1 MRIAVMGAG
10 GQGGFF
16 GGLLATSGQ
25 DVTLID
31 RGEHLEAIR
40 RDGLVLRPR
49 EGAPTNVRARATDE
63 PRDVGRCDLVLLCV
77 KTYDLAEALEGAT
90 PLVGPSTAIVSF
102 QNGVDAPDE
111 IARSFGEGRVIAGV
125 SYAAAWVEAPG
136 VVGYGG
142 VTGRLILG
150 EPYAGTGERARGV
163 ARALR
168 SGGVRAEVSP
178 DIRAALW
185 RKLVLVCAT
194 GGVMAF
200 LRLPWGPVLDS
211 RVGRALARGVMAEA
225 VAVARASGVAFPE
238 GTAER
243 VFEFARTKVSRET
256 RSSMLLDLLAGRR
269 LELESLNGKVA
280 RLAREHGVP
289 APLNNTICE
298 ALRPHA
304 EGGRGRRGGELD
316 SG

>member
-16 GGLLATSGQ
+16 GGLLARAGR

-31 RGEHLEAIR
+31 RGRHLEAILR
-40 RDGLVLRPR
+40 HGLVLRPR
-49 EGAPTNVRARATDE
+49 GAAPTNVRVRATDD
-63 PRDVGRCDLVLLCV
+63 PSDVGACDLVLLCV
-77 KTYDLAEALEGAT
+77 KTYDLAEALEGMA
-90 PLVGPSTAIVSF
+90 PLVGRSTAVVSV
-102 QNGVDAPDE
+102 QNGIGAPDE
-111 IARSFGEGRVIAGV
+111 IARAFGAGRVIAGV
-125 SYAAAWVEAPG
+125 SYVAAWVETPG

-142 VTGRLILG
+142 VADRLIVG
-150 EPYAGTGERARGV
+150 KPYGGTGARAPDV

-168 SGGVRAEVSP
+168 SGGIRAEVSTE
-178 DIRAALW
+178 IRAAMW
-185 RKLVLVCAT
+185 EKLVLVCST

-211 RVGRALARGVMAEA
+211 TAGAALARGVMTEAES
-225 VAVARASGVAFPE
+225 VARASGVALAK

-243 VFEFARTKVSRET
+243 VFEFAATRISRTT

-269 LELESLNGKVA
+269 LEVESLNGTIA
-280 RLAREHGVP
+280 RLGREHGVP
-289 APLNNTICE
+289 APLNNTIYE
-298 ALRPHA
+298 ALKPHA
-304 EGGRGRRGGELD
+304 GGGASRSGVELD